1 LTFEASKWKNVVHK
15 NNVPVTIQDN
25 ESFFGDSDFGS
36 SAEPTSE
43 SDTDHKENEDSGM
56 GRFAYFKILSTLL
69 YLVTLS
75 FGIGYFMTTKF
86 TSILTYYLFLGTL
99 LARPVLIGFY
109 SLLMIVF
116 VCF

>member
-1 LTFEASKWKNVVHK
+1 M
-15 NNVPVTIQDN
+15 QDN

-36 SAEPTSE
+36 RGEPTSE
-43 SDTDHKENEDSGM
+43 SDTDHQENEDSGM
-56 GRFAYFKILSTLL
+56 GWFAYFKILNTLL

-75 FGIGYFMTTKF
+75 FGIGYFTTTKF
-86 TSILTYYLFLGTL
+86 RSILTYYLFLGAL

-109 SLLMIVF
+109 SLLMIFF